1 MKKILK
7 VLVAIEFILILAI
20 IGLSLIGA
28 KKMPTAYAVKDI
40 GENSSMG
47 KNDFKIFTKAVC
59 EEKPEHVFCHDEL
72 FAQCNNKEFIINGNN
87 LENFTVCNNLKL
99 NLSDINV
106 NGYSVFKKGWN
117 DSRK

>member
-20 IGLSLIGA
+20 IGLSLTDA
-28 KKMPTAYAVKDI
+28 KKMPTAYAVKDLPSI
-40 GENSSMG
+40 E

-59 EEKPEHVFCHDEL
+59 EEKSEHVLCHDEL
-72 FAQCNNKEFIINGNN
+72 FAQCRNKEFIINGNN
-87 LENFTVCNNLKL
+87 LENFTGCNNLKL

-106 NGYSVFKKGWN
+106 NGYAVFKKGWN
-117 DSRK
+117 DTRK